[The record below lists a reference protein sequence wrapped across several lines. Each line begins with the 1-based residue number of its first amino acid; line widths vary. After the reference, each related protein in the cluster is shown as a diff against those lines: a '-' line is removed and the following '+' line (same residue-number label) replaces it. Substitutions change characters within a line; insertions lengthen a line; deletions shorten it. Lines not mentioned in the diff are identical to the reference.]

1 MNEVS
6 VTNCV
11 KHGVQKADYSKMTDE
26 QVVVYALDIHVSIE
40 SRSLIVELIRRWE
53 NDKFGTKN

>member
-1 MNEVS
+1 M
-6 VTNCV
+6 TNCV